1 MYTNS
6 AYLHNSLLDIV
17 DKSRPLIVTS
27 CGTYK
32 LYTQKEFTTYRP
44 KGRKDYQLIY
54 VAAGKAH
61 FEIDG
66 QDVIACPGSMVIYR
80 PRQMQRYVYYGD
92 EHTEVFWVHF
102 TGGEVKQILRR
113 YGINDD
119 VNMFYGGDR
128 AEYRTLFRQMIQELQ
143 LCRDDYEEMLEYI
156 FRQILISVHR
166 QQGQDDSKTVSA
178 MAEEMD
184 HVAGYFGEHYNEEIV
199 VEEYANEHNMS
210 VSWFIRN
217 FRQRIGHTVH
227 HGKAH
232 SQRPDAAR
240 ELGLQHDGDRQDCR
254 IRQSALLQQSVQEG
268 KRNVANGVQEVD
280 QTMMAVW
287 TMRRQTTGNSYSKV
301 YII

>member
-6 AYLHNSLLDIV
+6 AYIHNSLLDIV
-17 DKSRPLIVTS
+17 DKSKPIIITS

-66 QDVIACPGSMVIYR
+66 KDMIACPGNMVIYR

-102 TGGEVKQILRR
+102 TGREVKQILRR
-113 YGINDD
+113 YGIDDD
-119 VNMFYGGDR
+119 VNIFYCGDH
-128 AEYRTLFRQMIQELQ
+128 AEYRTLFKQMIQELQ

-166 QQGQDDSKTVSA
+166 QQGQDDFQNVSA

-184 HVAGYFGEHYNEEIV
+184 RAAAYFSEHYNEGIL
-199 VEEYANEHNMS
+199 VEDYASMHNMS

-217 FRQRIGHTVH
+217 FRQRIGTTPTQYIMS
-227 HGKAH
+227 K
-232 SQRPDAAR
+232 
-240 ELGLQHDGDRQDCR
+240 R
-254 IRQSALLQQSVQEG
+254 IANAQMLLESSDYNMTEIAKIVGYDNPLYFSRVFKKEKG
-268 KRNVANGVQEVD
+268 MSPMEYRKSI
-280 QTMMAVW
+280 
-287 TMRRQTTGNSYSKV
+287 RR
-301 YII
+301 

>member
-61 FEIDG
+61 FEING
-66 QDVIACPGSMVIYR
+66 QDVIACPGNMVIYR

-102 TGGEVKQILRR
+102 TGGEVKQTLRR

-119 VNMFYGGDR
+119 VNMFYGGAH
-128 AEYRTLFRQMIQELQ
+128 AEYRILFRQMIQELQ

-156 FRQILISVHR
+156 FRQMLISAHR
-166 QQGQDDSKTVSA
+166 QQEQDDSKTFSA

-184 HVAGYFGEHYNEEIV
+184 RAAAYLGEHYNEEIV
-199 VEEYANEHNMS
+199 VESYANEHNMS

-217 FRQRIGHTVH
+217 FRQRIGTTPTQYIMS
-227 HGKAH
+227 K
-232 SQRPDAAR
+232 
-240 ELGLQHDGDRQDCR
+240 R
-254 IRQSALLQQSVQEG
+254 IANAQMLLESSDYNMTEIAKIVGYDNPLYFSRVFKKEKG
-268 KRNVANGVQEVD
+268 MSPMEYRKSI
-280 QTMMAVW
+280 
-287 TMRRQTTGNSYSKV
+287 RR
-301 YII
+301 

>member
-61 FEIDG
+61 FEING
-66 QDVIACPGSMVIYR
+66 QDVIACPGNMVIYR

-102 TGGEVKQILRR
+102 TGGEVKQTLRR

-119 VNMFYGGDR
+119 VNMFYGGDH
-128 AEYRTLFRQMIQELQ
+128 AEHRILFRQMIQELQ

-156 FRQILISVHR
+156 FRQMLISAHR
-166 QQGQDDSKTVSA
+166 RQGQDDSKTVSA

-184 HVAGYFGEHYNEEIV
+184 RAAAYFSEHYNEGIL
-199 VEEYANEHNMS
+199 VEDYASMHNMS

-217 FRQRIGHTVH
+217 FRQRIGTTPTQYIM
-227 HGKAH
+227 A
-232 SQRPDAAR
+232 
-240 ELGLQHDGDRQDCR
+240 
-254 IRQSALLQQSVQEG
+254 
-268 KRNVANGVQEVD
+268 KRVANAQMLLESSDYNMTEIAKIVGYDNPLYFSRVFKKEKG
-280 QTMMAVW
+280 MSPMEYRKSI
-287 TMRRQTTGNSYSKV
+287 RR
-301 YII
+301 

>member
-61 FEIDG
+61 FEING
-66 QDVIACPGSMVIYR
+66 QDVIACPGNMVIYR

-102 TGGEVKQILRR
+102 TGGEVKQTLRR

-119 VNMFYGGDR
+119 VNMFYGGDH
-128 AEYRTLFRQMIQELQ
+128 AEYRILFRQMIQELQ

-156 FRQILISVHR
+156 FRQMLISAHR
-166 QQGQDDSKTVSA
+166 RQGQDDSKTVSA

-184 HVAGYFGEHYNEEIV
+184 RAAAYFSEHYNEGIL
-199 VEEYANEHNMS
+199 VEDYASMHNMS

-217 FRQRIGHTVH
+217 FRQRIGTTPTQYIM
-227 HGKAH
+227 A
-232 SQRPDAAR
+232 
-240 ELGLQHDGDRQDCR
+240 
-254 IRQSALLQQSVQEG
+254 
-268 KRNVANGVQEVD
+268 KRVANAQMLLESSD
-280 QTMMAVW
+280 YNMTAV
-287 TMRRQTTGNSYSKV
+287 SYTHLTLPT
-301 YII
+301 IA

>member
-66 QDVIACPGSMVIYR
+66 QD
-80 PRQMQRYVYYGD
+80 
-92 EHTEVFWVHF
+92 
-102 TGGEVKQILRR
+102 
-113 YGINDD
+113 
-119 VNMFYGGDR
+119 
-128 AEYRTLFRQMIQELQ
+128 
-143 LCRDDYEEMLEYI
+143 
-156 FRQILISVHR
+156 
-166 QQGQDDSKTVSA
+166 DSKTVSA

-184 HVAGYFGEHYNEEIV
+184 RAAAYLGEHYNEEIV
-199 VEEYANEHNMS
+199 VESYANEHNMS

-217 FRQRIGHTVH
+217 FRQRIGTTPTQYIMS
-227 HGKAH
+227 K
-232 SQRPDAAR
+232 
-240 ELGLQHDGDRQDCR
+240 R
-254 IRQSALLQQSVQEG
+254 IANAQMLLESSDYNMTEIAKIVGYDNPLYFSRVFKKEKG
-268 KRNVANGVQEVD
+268 MSPMEYRKSIRKKFIIKCIYNIEETA
-280 QTMMAVW
+280 MCVW
-287 TMRRQTTGNSYSKV
+287 RWKLTWRDKT
-301 YII
+301 

>member
-66 QDVIACPGSMVIYR
+66 KDMIVCPGNMVIYR

-113 YGINDD
+113 YGIDDD
-119 VNMFYGGDR
+119 VNIFYDGDH
-128 AEYRTLFRQMIQELQ
+128 AEYRILFKQMIQELQ

-166 QQGQDDSKTVSA
+166 QQGHDDSKTVSA

-184 HVAGYFGEHYNEEIV
+184 RAAAYFSEHYNEGIL
-199 VEEYANEHNMS
+199 VEDYASMHNMS

-217 FRQRIGHTVH
+217 FRQRIGTTPTQYIMS
-227 HGKAH
+227 K
-232 SQRPDAAR
+232 
-240 ELGLQHDGDRQDCR
+240 R
-254 IRQSALLQQSVQEG
+254 IANAQMLLESSDYNMTEIAKIVGYDNPLYFSRVFKKEKG
-268 KRNVANGVQEVD
+268 MSPMEYRKSI
-280 QTMMAVW
+280 
-287 TMRRQTTGNSYSKV
+287 RR
-301 YII
+301 

>member
-17 DKSRPLIVTS
+17 DKSRPLIITS

-66 QDVIACPGSMVIYR
+66 KDMIACPGSMVIYR
-80 PRQMQRYVYYGD
+80 PRQRQRYVYYGD

-102 TGGEVKQILRR
+102 TGGEVKQTLRR

-119 VNMFYGGDR
+119 VNMLYGGDH

-143 LCRDDYEEMLEYI
+143 LCRDDYEEMLEHI
-156 FRQILISVHR
+156 FRQMLISVHR
-166 QQGQDDSKTVSA
+166 QQGQDDSKTFSA

-184 HVAGYFGEHYNEEIV
+184 RAAAYFSEHYNEGIIV
-199 VEEYANEHNMS
+199 EDYASMHNMS

-217 FRQRIGHTVH
+217 FRQRIGTTPTQYIMS
-227 HGKAH
+227 K
-232 SQRPDAAR
+232 
-240 ELGLQHDGDRQDCR
+240 R
-254 IRQSALLQQSVQEG
+254 IANAQMLLESSDYNMTEIAKIVGYDNPLYFSRVFKKEKG
-268 KRNVANGVQEVD
+268 MSPMEYRKSI
-280 QTMMAVW
+280 
-287 TMRRQTTGNSYSKV
+287 RR
-301 YII
+301 

>member
-17 DKSRPLIVTS
+17 DKSRPLIITS

-66 QDVIACPGSMVIYR
+66 EDMIACPGDMVIYR

-102 TGGEVKQILRR
+102 TGGEVKQTLRK
-113 YGINDD
+113 YGIDSD
-119 VNMFYGGDR
+119 VNMFYGGDS
-128 AEYRTLFRQMIQELQ
+128 AEYRSLFRRMIQELQ
-143 LCRDDYEEMLEYI
+143 MCKDDYEEMLEHI

-166 QQGQDDSKTVSA
+166 QHGQDDSKIVSA

-184 HVAGYFGEHYNEEIV
+184 RAAAYFSEHYNEGIIV
-199 VEEYANEHNMS
+199 EDYASMHNMS

-217 FRQRIGHTVH
+217 FRQRIGTTPTQYIM
-227 HGKAH
+227 
-232 SQRPDAAR
+232 S
-240 ELGLQHDGDRQDCR
+240 
-254 IRQSALLQQSVQEG
+254 
-268 KRNVANGVQEVD
+268 KRVANAQMLLESSDYNMTEIAKIVGYDNPLYFSRVFKKEKG
-280 QTMMAVW
+280 MSPMEYRKSI
-287 TMRRQTTGNSYSKV
+287 RR
-301 YII
+301 

>member
-54 VAAGKAH
+54 VAAGKAY

-102 TGGEVKQILRR
+102 TGER
-113 YGINDD
+113 
-119 VNMFYGGDR
+119 
-128 AEYRTLFRQMIQELQ
+128 
-143 LCRDDYEEMLEYI
+143 
-156 FRQILISVHR
+156 
-166 QQGQDDSKTVSA
+166 
-178 MAEEMD
+178 
-184 HVAGYFGEHYNEEIV
+184 
-199 VEEYANEHNMS
+199 
-210 VSWFIRN
+210 
-217 FRQRIGHTVH
+217 
-227 HGKAH
+227 
-232 SQRPDAAR
+232 
-240 ELGLQHDGDRQDCR
+240 
-254 IRQSALLQQSVQEG
+254 
-268 KRNVANGVQEVD
+268 
-280 QTMMAVW
+280 
-287 TMRRQTTGNSYSKV
+287 
-301 YII
+301 

>member
-102 TGGEVKQILRR
+102 TGGEVKQTLRR

-119 VNMFYGGDR
+119 VNMFYGGDH
-128 AEYRTLFRQMIQELQ
+128 AEYRILLRQMIQELQ
-143 LCRDDYEEMLEYI
+143 LCRADYEEMLEYI
-156 FRQILISVHR
+156 FRQMLISAHR

-184 HVAGYFGEHYNEEIV
+184 RAAAYFSEHYNEGIL
-199 VEEYANEHNMS
+199 VEDYASMHNMS

-217 FRQRIGHTVH
+217 FRQRIGTTPTQYIMS
-227 HGKAH
+227 K
-232 SQRPDAAR
+232 
-240 ELGLQHDGDRQDCR
+240 R
-254 IRQSALLQQSVQEG
+254 IANAQMLLESSDYNMTEIAKIVGYDNPLYFSRMFKKEKG
-268 KRNVANGVQEVD
+268 MSPMEYRKSIRH
-280 QTMMAVW
+280 
-287 TMRRQTTGNSYSKV
+287 
-301 YII
+301 

>member
-66 QDVIACPGSMVIYR
+66 KDMIACPGNMVIYR
-80 PRQMQRYVYYGD
+80 PRQMQRYVYYGE

-102 TGGEVKQILRR
+102 TGGEVKQTLRR

-119 VNMFYGGDR
+119 VNMFYGGDH
-128 AEYRTLFRQMIQELQ
+128 AEYRILFRRMIQELQ

-156 FRQILISVHR
+156 FRQMLISAHR
-166 QQGQDDSKTVSA
+166 QQEQDDSKTFSA

-184 HVAGYFGEHYNEEIV
+184 RAAAYLGEHYNEEIV
-199 VEEYANEHNMS
+199 VESYANEHNMS

-217 FRQRIGHTVH
+217 FRQRIGTTPTQYIMS
-227 HGKAH
+227 K
-232 SQRPDAAR
+232 
-240 ELGLQHDGDRQDCR
+240 R
-254 IRQSALLQQSVQEG
+254 IANAQMLLESSDYNMTEIAKIVGYDNPLYFSRVFKKEKG
-268 KRNVANGVQEVD
+268 MSPMEYRKSLRH
-280 QTMMAVW
+280 
-287 TMRRQTTGNSYSKV
+287 
-301 YII
+301 

>member
-102 TGGEVKQILRR
+102 TGGEVKQTLRR

-119 VNMFYGGDR
+119 VNMFYGGDH
-128 AEYRTLFRQMIQELQ
+128 AEYRILFRQMIQELQ

-156 FRQILISVHR
+156 FRQMLISAHR

-184 HVAGYFGEHYNEEIV
+184 RAAAYFSEHYNEGIL
-199 VEEYANEHNMS
+199 VEDYASMHNMS

-217 FRQRIGHTVH
+217 FRQRIGTTPTQYIMS
-227 HGKAH
+227 K
-232 SQRPDAAR
+232 
-240 ELGLQHDGDRQDCR
+240 R
-254 IRQSALLQQSVQEG
+254 IE
-268 KRNVANGVQEVD
+268 
-280 QTMMAVW
+280 
-287 TMRRQTTGNSYSKV
+287 
-301 YII
+301 

>member
-61 FEIDG
+61 FEING
-66 QDVIACPGSMVIYR
+66 QDVIACPGNMVIYR

-102 TGGEVKQILRR
+102 TGGEVKQTLRR

-119 VNMFYGGDR
+119 VNMFYGRDH
-128 AEYRTLFRQMIQELQ
+128 AEYRILFRQMIQELQ

-156 FRQILISVHR
+156 FRQMLISAHR
-166 QQGQDDSKTVSA
+166 QQEQDDSKTFSA

-184 HVAGYFGEHYNEEIV
+184 RAAAYFSEHYNEGIL
-199 VEEYANEHNMS
+199 VEDYASMHNMS

-217 FRQRIGHTVH
+217 FRQRIGTTPTQYIMS
-227 HGKAH
+227 K
-232 SQRPDAAR
+232 
-240 ELGLQHDGDRQDCR
+240 R
-254 IRQSALLQQSVQEG
+254 IANAQMLLESSDYNMTEIAKIVGYDNPLYFSRVFKKEKG
-268 KRNVANGVQEVD
+268 MSPMEYRKSIRH
-280 QTMMAVW
+280 
-287 TMRRQTTGNSYSKV
+287 
-301 YII
+301 

>member
-102 TGGEVKQILRR
+102 TGGEVKQTLRR

-119 VNMFYGGDR
+119 VNKFYGGDH
-128 AEYRTLFRQMIQELQ
+128 AEYRILFRQMIQELQ

-156 FRQILISVHR
+156 FRQMLISAHR

-184 HVAGYFGEHYNEEIV
+184 RAAAYFSEHYNEGIL
-199 VEEYANEHNMS
+199 VEDYASMHNMS

-217 FRQRIGHTVH
+217 FRQRIGTTPTQYIMS
-227 HGKAH
+227 K
-232 SQRPDAAR
+232 
-240 ELGLQHDGDRQDCR
+240 R
-254 IRQSALLQQSVQEG
+254 IANAQMLLESSDYNMTEIAKIVGYDNPLYFSRVFKKEKG
-268 KRNVANGVQEVD
+268 MSPMEYRKSIRH
-280 QTMMAVW
+280 
-287 TMRRQTTGNSYSKV
+287 
-301 YII
+301 

>member
-66 QDVIACPGSMVIYR
+66 KDMIACPGNVVIYR

-113 YGINDD
+113 YGIDDD
-119 VNMFYGGDR
+119 VNIFYGGDH
-128 AEYRTLFRQMIQELQ
+128 AEYRILFKQMIQELQ

-166 QQGQDDSKTVSA
+166 QQGHDDSKTVSA

-184 HVAGYFGEHYNEEIV
+184 RAAAYFSEHYNEGIL
-199 VEEYANEHNMS
+199 VEDYASMHNMS

-217 FRQRIGHTVH
+217 FRQRIGTTPTQYIMS
-227 HGKAH
+227 K
-232 SQRPDAAR
+232 
-240 ELGLQHDGDRQDCR
+240 R
-254 IRQSALLQQSVQEG
+254 IANAQMLLESSDYNMTEIAKIVGYDNPLYFSRVFKKEKG
-268 KRNVANGVQEVD
+268 MSPMEYRKSI
-280 QTMMAVW
+280 
-287 TMRRQTTGNSYSKV
+287 RR
-301 YII
+301 

>member
-66 QDVIACPGSMVIYR
+66 KDMIVCPGNMVIYR

-113 YGINDD
+113 YGIDDD
-119 VNMFYGGDR
+119 VNIFYGGDH
-128 AEYRTLFRQMIQELQ
+128 AEYRILLKQMIQELQ

-166 QQGQDDSKTVSA
+166 QQGHDDSKTVSA

-184 HVAGYFGEHYNEEIV
+184 RAAAYFSEHYNEGIL
-199 VEEYANEHNMS
+199 VEDYASMHNMS

-217 FRQRIGHTVH
+217 FRQRIGTTPTQYIMS
-227 HGKAH
+227 K
-232 SQRPDAAR
+232 
-240 ELGLQHDGDRQDCR
+240 R
-254 IRQSALLQQSVQEG
+254 IANAQMLLESSDYNMTEIAKIVGYDNPLYFSRVFKKEKG
-268 KRNVANGVQEVD
+268 MSPMEYRKSI
-280 QTMMAVW
+280 
-287 TMRRQTTGNSYSKV
+287 RR
-301 YII
+301 

>member
-102 TGGEVKQILRR
+102 TGGEVKQTLRR

-119 VNMFYGGDR
+119 VNMFYGGDH
-128 AEYRTLFRQMIQELQ
+128 AEYRILLRQMIQELQ

-156 FRQILISVHR
+156 FRQMLISAHR

-184 HVAGYFGEHYNEEIV
+184 RAAAYFSEHYNEGIL
-199 VEEYANEHNMS
+199 VEDYASMHNMS

-217 FRQRIGHTVH
+217 FRQRIGTTPTQYIMS
-227 HGKAH
+227 K
-232 SQRPDAAR
+232 
-240 ELGLQHDGDRQDCR
+240 R
-254 IRQSALLQQSVQEG
+254 IANAQMLLESSDYNMTEIAKIVGYDNPLYFSRVFKKEKG
-268 KRNVANGVQEVD
+268 MSPMEYRKSIRH
-280 QTMMAVW
+280 
-287 TMRRQTTGNSYSKV
+287 
-301 YII
+301 

>member
-102 TGGEVKQILRR
+102 TGGEVKQTLRR

-119 VNMFYGGDR
+119 VNMFYGGDH
-128 AEYRTLFRQMIQELQ
+128 AEYRILFRQMIQELQ

-156 FRQILISVHR
+156 FRQMLISAHR
-166 QQGQDDSKTVSA
+166 QQEQDDSKTFSV

-184 HVAGYFGEHYNEEIV
+184 RAAAYLGEHYNEEIV
-199 VEEYANEHNMS
+199 V
-210 VSWFIRN
+210 
-217 FRQRIGHTVH
+217 
-227 HGKAH
+227 
-232 SQRPDAAR
+232 
-240 ELGLQHDGDRQDCR
+240 
-254 IRQSALLQQSVQEG
+254 
-268 KRNVANGVQEVD
+268 
-280 QTMMAVW
+280 
-287 TMRRQTTGNSYSKV
+287 
-301 YII
+301 

>member
-66 QDVIACPGSMVIYR
+66 KDMIVCPGNMVIYR

-113 YGINDD
+113 YGIDDD
-119 VNMFYGGDR
+119 VN
-128 AEYRTLFRQMIQELQ
+128 I
-143 LCRDDYEEMLEYI
+143 
-156 FRQILISVHR
+156 
-166 QQGQDDSKTVSA
+166 
-178 MAEEMD
+178 
-184 HVAGYFGEHYNEEIV
+184 
-199 VEEYANEHNMS
+199 
-210 VSWFIRN
+210 
-217 FRQRIGHTVH
+217 
-227 HGKAH
+227 
-232 SQRPDAAR
+232 
-240 ELGLQHDGDRQDCR
+240 
-254 IRQSALLQQSVQEG
+254 
-268 KRNVANGVQEVD
+268 
-280 QTMMAVW
+280 
-287 TMRRQTTGNSYSKV
+287 
-301 YII
+301 